1 MSVQPP
7 SDRSD
12 MTPNQHHTSPQPGRY
27 EHPNAQDAR
36 ERGSYSQFVTAMK
49 VLLPVLAAILVLTVF
64 ISTGTFNAR
73 DELAITFQEVDSLSD
88 DLRMISPHITG
99 VDRKGRPYVVT
110 ADTATQAVEEP
121 NRISMENL
129 EADLMLDDGGDWL
142 SISSRFG
149 TLRSDVE
156 QLTLT
161 EQVDVF
167 SSAGYEFHLQI
178 ATIDLKDGSMTS
190 DQPVYGQGP
199 VGTINANGVE
209 AANNGE
215 LIRFTG
221 GVRVV
226 VYLKSD

>member
-7 SDRSD
+7 SDGAANAPGD
-12 MTPNQHHTSPQPGRY
+12 HHFSS
-27 EHPNAQDAR
+27 QDTHSGAEAELTR
-36 ERGSYSQFVTAMK
+36 RGKTAYSQFVTAMK
-49 VLLPVLAAILVLTVF
+49 VLLPALAAILVLTIF
-64 ISTGTFNAR
+64 ISTGTFNSR
-73 DELAITFQEVDSLSD
+73 DELAITFQEVESLND
-88 DLRMISPHITG
+88 DLRMISPRITG

-110 ADTATQAVEEP
+110 ADTATQAVDEP
-121 NRISMENL
+121 NRVSMENI

-142 SISSRFG
+142 SISSRYG
-149 TLRSDVE
+149 TLLSE
-156 QLTLT
+156 EELLTLT
-161 EQVDVF
+161 KEVDVF
-167 SSAGYEFHLQI
+167 SAAGYEFHAQI
-178 ATIDLKDGSMTS
+178 ATINLKDGSLFS

-226 VYLKSD
+226 VFYKSD